1 MAHISALEGDNSPAS
16 LLPNVQ
22 SHGPTQAQQ
31 GPVGGP
37 DPGVARGTPRDAQ
50 VSACLFSVPSL
61 GLQVALPVRSASVR
75 SSCLVKSKMDDW
87 ACLGERE
94 ISVLCF
100 KQGLVFLPRERNN
113 SVEASNAS

>member
-1 MAHISALEGDNSPAS
+1 M
-16 LLPNVQ
+16 
-22 SHGPTQAQQ
+22 
-31 GPVGGP
+31 
-37 DPGVARGTPRDAQ
+37 
-50 VSACLFSVPSL
+50 SACLFSVPSL